1 MFIVHVFS
9 CILILFGAYLHNLVF
24 TLCFINFGVKNQP
37 LNLPLLYITS
47 KDCVNLIKL
56 SNIKIKMLK
65 MLKMFVESVDFS
77 FVYTLGV
84 YDIPVKLNGSL
95 WLQENIPPHFSI
107 LWNIFGNFFI
117 KLANFPITWVL
128 AIYSKYFLFTDGK
141 WEIRVKSISE

>member
-1 MFIVHVFS
+1 M
-9 CILILFGAYLHNLVF
+9 
-24 TLCFINFGVKNQP
+24 
-37 LNLPLLYITS
+37 LYITS

-95 WLQENIPPHFSI
+95 
-107 LWNIFGNFFI
+107 
-117 KLANFPITWVL
+117 
-128 AIYSKYFLFTDGK
+128 
-141 WEIRVKSISE
+141 